1 MKIFLN
7 DECTKAITKT
17 ELNKITR
24 KALEKNIVCETRGK
38 MFVSK
43 INGNDFCWQY
53 RKIDSYYMPV
63 CKKEDANLITVY
75 SYCGKYLKDIVL

>member
-7 DECTKAITKT
+7 DEGTKTITKS

-24 KALEKNIVCETRGK
+24 RALEKNIVVETCGK

-53 RKIDSYYMPV
+53 RRIESYYMPV
-63 CKKEDANLITVY
+63 CKKEDANLIAVY
-75 SYCGKYLKDIVL
+75 SYCGKYLKGIIL